1 MIDVSTWERRK
12 KQIHEEKEKVAI
24 NKGKRESL
32 VARME
37 KEFKVD
43 NVADAKVEKESLV
56 TQRDKVESKIDVFA
70 EDLESYDWH

>member
-12 KQIHEEKEKVAI
+12 KQINEEKEKVAI

-32 VARME
+32 VARMG

-43 NVADAKVEKESLV
+43 NVADAKVKKESFV
-56 TQRDKVESKIDVFA
+56 TQRNKVESKIDVFA

>member
-12 KQIHEEKEKVAI
+12 RQINEEKEKVAI

-32 VARME
+32 IARME

-43 NVADAKVEKESLV
+43 NVADAKVKKEDFI
-56 TQRDKVESKIDVFA
+56 TQRDKVEKKIEVFA